1 MQNFI
6 HLEYWENK
14 AFQHFFSVIIDQCM
28 TCVASSFKGKT
39 IILLS
44 VISVICS
51 DVLLAWC
58 ELCDY

>member
-14 AFQHFFSVIIDQCM
+14 AFQHFFSVIIDQRM

-39 IILLS
+39 IILQL
-44 VISVICS
+44 SVICS
-51 DVLLAWC
+51 DVLLAC